1 MLVILFYMQ
10 IFSKDLFFLI
20 GLASVIFLIAP
31 VSLIAFVMLYNNR
44 KKRHEQEKEWLKTNF
59 ENELLKS
66 QMEVQEQTMQNV
78 ASNLHDN
85 IGQLLSLL
93 VVTLSTIKPGQPLR
107 IPEKVDSASQ
117 LAKRAIKELRQLS
130 RLMYGQDLIRMG
142 LAEAIAFELDYLKT
156 AGLHTIRFNNNYKS
170 KEGQTDKEII
180 LFRIF
185 QEVLNN
191 AVRHAE
197 ASTIDV
203 SIDQN
208 DQYLELAIKDNG
220 KGFNE
225 TDLPKEKKGMG
236 LFNIRKRVA
245 LIAGEVNIITAP
257 ENGTEIKIVIP
268 YP

>member
-1 MLVILFYMQ
+1 MQ
-10 IFSKDLFFLI
+10 IFTKDLFFLI
-20 GLASVIFLIAP
+20 GIASVIFLIAP

-44 KKRHEQEKEWLKTNF
+44 KKRHEQEKEWLRTNF

-85 IGQLLSLL
+85 IGQLMSLL
-93 VVTLSTIKPGQPLR
+93 VVTLSTIKPDQPQR
-107 IPEKVDSASQ
+107 VHEKVDSASQ

-130 RLMYGQDLIRMG
+130 RVMHGQELIRMG
-142 LAEAIAFELDYLKT
+142 LAAAIAFELDYLKT
-156 AGLHTIRFNNNYKS
+156 AGLHTIQFKNNYQS
-170 KEGQTDKEII
+170 KAGQTDKEII

-191 AVRHAE
+191 SVRHAE
-197 ASTIDV
+197 ATAIDV

-208 DQYLELAIKDNG
+208 DQYLQLTIKDNG

-225 TDLPKEKKGMG
+225 KDLPKEKKGMG
-236 LFNIRKRVA
+236 LFNIKKRVA
-245 LIAGEVNIITAP
+245 LIAGEVEIVTSP
-257 ENGTEIKIVIP
+257 GNGTEIKIVTP

>member
-1 MLVILFYMQ
+1 MQ
-10 IFSKDLFFLI
+10 IFSKDLYFLI

-66 QMEVQEQTMQNV
+66 QMEVQEQTMQNF

-93 VVTLSTIKPGQPLR
+93 VVTLSTIKPDQPLR

-130 RLMYGQDLIRMG
+130 RVMYGQELLRMG

-156 AGLHTIRFNNNYKS
+156 AGLHTIRFNNNYQS
-170 KEGQTDKEII
+170 KGGQHDKEII

-191 AVRHAE
+191 AVRHAD
-197 ASTIDV
+197 ATTITV

-208 DQYLELAIKDNG
+208 DQCLKLTIKDNG

-225 TDLPKEKKGMG
+225 KDLLTKKKGMG

-245 LIAGEVNIITAP
+245 LIAGEVDIITLP
-257 ENGTEIKIVIP
+257 EKGTEIKIEIP

>member
-1 MLVILFYMQ
+1 MQ

-20 GLASVIFLIAP
+20 GVASVIFLIAP
-31 VSLIAFVMLYNNR
+31 VSLIVFVMLYNNR
-44 KKRHEQEKEWLKTNF
+44 KKRHEQEKEWLRTNF

-78 ASNLHDN
+78 AANLHDN

-93 VVTLSTIKPGQPLR
+93 IVTLSTIKPDQPGR
-107 IPEKVDSASQ
+107 VHEKVDSASQ
-117 LAKRAIKELRQLS
+117 LGKRAIKELRQLS
-130 RLMYGQDLIRMG
+130 RIMHGQELIRMG
-142 LAEAIAFELDYLKT
+142 LAEAIAFELDYLQT
-156 AGLHTIRFNNNYKS
+156 AGLHTIHFNNNYQS

-191 AVRHAE
+191 TVRHSE
-197 ASTIDV
+197 ATVIDV
-203 SIDQN
+203 SIEQN
-208 DQYLELAIKDNG
+208 DRCLKLTIKDNG

-225 TDLPKEKKGMG
+225 KDLPKEKKGMG

-245 LIAGEVNIITAP
+245 LIAGEVDIITSP
-257 ENGTEIKIVIP
+257 GNGAEIKIVTP

>member
-1 MLVILFYMQ
+1 MQ
-10 IFSKDLFFLI
+10 IFSKDLYFLI

-44 KKRHEQEKEWLKTNF
+44 KKRHEQEKEWLRTNF

-66 QMEVQEQTMQNV
+66 QIEVQEQTMQNF
-78 ASNLHDN
+78 ASNLHDS

-93 VVTLSTIKPGQPLR
+93 VITLSTIKPEQPGR

-130 RLMYGQDLIRMG
+130 RVMYGQELIRMG
-142 LAEAIAFELDYLKT
+142 LDEAIAFELDYLIK
-156 AGLHTIRFNNNYKS
+156 AGTHTISFNNNHQS
-170 KEGQTDKEII
+170 KEGQSDKDII

-185 QEVLNN
+185 QELLNN

-197 ASTIDV
+197 ATAIDV
-203 SIDQN
+203 SINQEGSC
-208 DQYLELAIKDNG
+208 LKLVIKDNG
-220 KGFNE
+220 KGIDEN
-225 TDLPKEKKGMG
+225 DLVKAQKGLG

-245 LIAGEVNIITAP
+245 LIAGGIDIITSP
-257 ENGTEIKIVIP
+257 GNGTEIKIETP
-268 YP
+268 YT

>member
-1 MLVILFYMQ
+1 MQ
-10 IFSKDLFFLI
+10 IFTKDLIFLI
-20 GLASVIFLIAP
+20 VVASAIFLIAP

-66 QMEVQEQTMQNV
+66 QIEVQEQTMQNF

-85 IGQLLSLL
+85 IGQVLSLL
-93 VVTLSTIKPGQPLR
+93 VITLSTIKPDQPGR

-130 RLMYGQDLIRMG
+130 RVMYGQELIRMG
-142 LAEAIAFELDYLKT
+142 LDEAIAFELDYLIT
-156 AGLHTIRFNNNYKS
+156 AGLHTISFDNNYKS

-185 QEVLNN
+185 QELLNN
-191 AVRHAE
+191 IVRHAE
-197 ASTIDV
+197 ATAIDV
-203 SIDQN
+203 SIDHN
-208 DQYLELAIKDNG
+208 DQYLKLTIKDNG

-225 TDLPKEKKGMG
+225 KDLPKEKKGMG
-236 LFNIRKRVA
+236 LFNIKKRVA
-245 LIAGEVNIITAP
+245 LIAGEIDIITSP
-257 ENGTEIKIVIP
+257 GNGTEIKIVTP

>member
-1 MLVILFYMQ
+1 MQ
-10 IFSKDLFFLI
+10 IFSKDLYFLI

-93 VVTLSTIKPGQPLR
+93 VVTLSTIKPDQPQR
-107 IPEKVDSASQ
+107 VHEKVDSASQ
-117 LAKRAIKELRQLS
+117 LARRAIKELRQLS
-130 RLMYGQDLIRMG
+130 RVMHGQELIRMG

-156 AGLHTIRFNNNYKS
+156 AGLHTIRFDNNYQS
-170 KEGQTDKEII
+170 KAGQTDKEII

-185 QEVLNN
+185 QELLNN
-191 AVRHAE
+191 TVRHAE
-197 ASTIDV
+197 ATAIDV
-203 SIDQN
+203 SIDHT
-208 DQYLELAIKDNG
+208 DQYLKLTIKDNG
-220 KGFNE
+220 RGFNE
-225 TDLPKEKKGMG
+225 NDQPNEKKGMG
-236 LFNIRKRVA
+236 LFNIKKRVA
-245 LIAGEVNIITAP
+245 LIAGNIDIITSPA
-257 ENGTEIKIVIP
+257 NGTEIKIATP

>member
-1 MLVILFYMQ
+1 MQ
-10 IFSKDLFFLI
+10 IFSKDLYFLI

-93 VVTLSTIKPGQPLR
+93 VVTLSTIKPEQPLR
-107 IPEKVDSASQ
+107 IPEKIDSASQ
-117 LAKRAIKELRQLS
+117 LAKRSIKELRQLS
-130 RLMYGQDLIRMG
+130 RLMYGQELIRMG

-156 AGLHTIRFNNNYKS
+156 AGLHTIAFNNNYKS
-170 KEGQTDKEII
+170 KAGQTDRDII

-185 QEVLNN
+185 QELLNN
-191 AVRHAE
+191 TVRHAE
-197 ASTIDV
+197 ATAIDV
-203 SIDQN
+203 SIDHT
-208 DQYLELAIKDNG
+208 DQYLKLTIKDNG
-220 KGFNE
+220 RGFNE
-225 TDLPKEKKGMG
+225 NDQPNEKKGMG
-236 LFNIRKRVA
+236 LFNIKKRVA
-245 LIAGEVNIITAP
+245 LIAGNIDIITSPA
-257 ENGTEIKIVIP
+257 NGTEIKIATP

>member
-1 MLVILFYMQ
+1 MQ
-10 IFSKDLFFLI
+10 MFSKDFFFLI
-20 GLASVIFLIAP
+20 GIASVIFLIAP

-78 ASNLHDN
+78 AANLHDN
-85 IGQLLSLL
+85 IGQLMSLL
-93 VVTLSTIKPGQPLR
+93 IVTLSTIKPDQPQR
-107 IPEKVDSASQ
+107 VQEKVESASQ

-130 RLMYGQDLIRMG
+130 RVMHGQELIRMG
-142 LAEAIAFELDYLKT
+142 LAEAIAFELDYLQT
-156 AGLHTIRFNNNYKS
+156 AGLHTIRFNNNYRS
-170 KEGQTDKEII
+170 KAGQTDKEII

-191 AVRHAE
+191 AVRHSE
-197 ASTIDV
+197 ATTIDV

-208 DQYLELAIKDNG
+208 EQHLKLTIKDNG

-225 TDLPKEKKGMG
+225 KDLQKDKKGMG